1 MSGRGRLALCAY
13 AATMMAACSMLPLVS
28 PAPWIL
34 QAAILL
40 ALLSGAGALARRVP
54 LARPLTVLAQ
64 AVVGL
69 LTLTVVFA
77 REQAIGGVLPGPEV
91 FEHLNALLQQGASD
105 VGNYAI
111 PAPAT
116 SGIRLML
123 VGGVL
128 VIGLAVDALAVTFRS
143 AAPAGL
149 PLLALYSVA
158 AGLSQGGAS
167 WLWFLLAAAGYLLLL
182 LAESRDRLS
191 QWGRVFGGTAR
202 APGRPPQGVFE
213 SATPLAP
220 VRTGRRIGVL
230 ALGIALVIPAM
241 LPALDGGLLGPGG
254 GTGNGDGTGG
264 TISAVNPLVSLQ
276 NSLNQPQDREVL
288 RYNTNAQDTKG
299 MYLRIVALDEFDGAS
314 WKSSERRI
322 KDVPDPLP
330 RPDGLSPSVNT
341 TEVQTSI
348 SAAGWYAQSWLPM
361 PFPATQVKI
370 KGDWRFE
377 PVGRTLVGDRKQ
389 TTQGAQ
395 YTVASLLVQ
404 PTAAQLANAP
414 APPADLLKEYTQVPD
429 SLPSVVG
436 TTARQVT
443 HGAPNNYEKAVKLQ
457 DWFSTSGGFTYNTQV
472 QSGSGTEAIAN
483 FLKEKEGFCVHF
495 SFSMAA
501 MARTLGIPARVAVGF
516 TPGAPLADGTMSVGL
531 RDAHAWPELYFQ
543 GVGWTRFEP
552 TPTRGS
558 IPDYTRQQ
566 APAGNPSSPAQ
577 PTHSASAQPSAAP
590 SAADSCPPG
599 ARRLGDCGPTAAA
612 TPAGPTDSGPS
623 ASTLIGTVLA
633 VAALLVLPLLPLLW
647 RRRVRARRLGSGGRT
662 PADAVARTLAAWQ
675 EITDTAW
682 DHGIPPDESQTPRKA
697 AARVVRLGRLD
708 GAAATSVHR
717 VAGAVEQ
724 VLYAP
729 HPEPTAG
736 LAEDVARVAEGLRT
750 QAGRWTSLRAILAPR
765 SAVRVIWALSLR
777 WESLKI
783 RGSERARVW
792 GERLR
797 PRRKAS
803 PDRAKSSP
811 SGV

>member
-13 AATMMAACSMLPLVS
+13 LATVMAACSMLPLVA
-28 PAPWIL
+28 PAIWLL
-34 QAAILL
+34 QAAFLL
-40 ALLSGAGALARRVP
+40 AILTGVGALARRVP

-64 AVVGL
+64 AVVALLL
-69 LTLTVVFA
+69 LTLVFA
-77 REQAIGGVLPGPEV
+77 RHQALGGVLPGPDAFV
-91 FEHLNALLQQGASD
+91 QLNSLLQQGATD
-105 VGNYAI
+105 VGQYAI

-116 SGIRLML
+116 SGIRLMM

-158 AGLSQGGAS
+158 AGLSSGGAS
-167 WLWFLLAAAGYLLLL
+167 WLWFVLAAAGYLLLL
-182 LAESRDRLS
+182 LAEGRDRLS
-191 QWGRVFGGTAR
+191 QWGRVFGGSAR
-202 APGRPPQGVFE
+202 APGRAQQGVFE
-213 SATPLAP
+213 HAAPLAP
-220 VRTGRRIGVL
+220 VRTGRRIGAL

-241 LPALDGGLLGPGG
+241 LPALDSGLLGNAGTGG
-254 GTGNGDGTGG
+254 GGDGTGG

-276 NSLNQPQDREVL
+276 NSLNQPEDREVM
-288 RYNTNAQDTKG
+288 RYNTNTQDTKE

-314 WKSSERRI
+314 WKSSERHI

-330 RPDGLSPSVNT
+330 RPDGLSPAVAT
-341 TEVQTSI
+341 TDVQTSV

-361 PFPATQVKI
+361 PFPATRVNI

-389 TTQGAQ
+389 TTRGAQ
-395 YTVASLLVQ
+395 YTVSSLQVR
-404 PTAAQLANAP
+404 PTAAQLADAP
-414 APPADLLKEYTQVPD
+414 APPAALLKEYTRVPD
-429 SLPSVVG
+429 SLPSVVSA
-436 TTARQVT
+436 TARQVT
-443 HGAPNNYEKAVKLQ
+443 SGAANGYEKAVKLQ
-457 DWFSTSGGFTYNTQV
+457 DWFSTSAGFSYNTHV

-516 TPGAPLADGTMSVGL
+516 TPGTPRPDGTMSVGL
-531 RDAHAWPELYFQ
+531 RDAHAWPELYFE

-558 IPDYTRQQ
+558 APDYTRQQ
-566 APAGNPSSPAQ
+566 APVGSPNSPAE
-577 PTHSASAQPSAAP
+577 PSKRASAEPSAQPSA
-590 SAADSCPPG
+590 SDSCPP
-599 ARRLGDCGPTAAA
+599 ADRRLGDCGPSAAA
-612 TPAGPTDSGPS
+612 GVAGPTDRGPS
-623 ASTLIGTVLA
+623 APALIGTVLG

-682 DHGIPPDESQTPRKA
+682 DHGIPPDDSQTPRKA
-697 AARVVRLGRLD
+697 AARVVALGRLD
-708 GAAATSVHR
+708 GPAAESVHR
-717 VAGAVEQ
+717 AASAVEQ

-729 HPEPTAG
+729 VPRPAPG
-736 LAEDVARVAEGLRT
+736 LVDDVARVTAGLRAG
-750 QAGRWTSLRAILAPR
+750 AGRRQAWRAIFAPR

-777 WESLKI
+777 WERAGAAVTGRM
-783 RGSERARVW
+783 RGLA
-792 GERLR
+792 ERLR
-797 PRRKAS
+797 PRPRKAPPES
-803 PDRAKSSP
+803 APGR
-811 SGV
+811 

>member
-13 AATMMAACSMLPLVS
+13 LATVMAACSMLPLVA
-28 PAPWIL
+28 PASWLL
-34 QAAILL
+34 QAAFLL
-40 ALLSGAGALARRVP
+40 AILTGVGALARRVP

-64 AVVGL
+64 AVVALLL
-69 LTLTVVFA
+69 LTLVFA
-77 REQAIGGVLPGPEV
+77 RHQALGGVLPGPDALV
-91 FEHLNALLQQGASD
+91 QLNSLLQQGATD
-105 VGNYAI
+105 VGQYAI

-116 SGIRLML
+116 SGIRLMM

-158 AGLSQGGAS
+158 AGLSSGGAS
-167 WLWFLLAAAGYLLLL
+167 WLWFVLAATGYLLLL
-182 LAESRDRLS
+182 LAEGRDRLS
-191 QWGRVFGGTAR
+191 QWGRVFGGSAR
-202 APGRPPQGVFE
+202 APGRAQQSVFE
-213 SATPLAP
+213 HSAPLAP
-220 VRTGRRIGVL
+220 VRTGRRIGAL

-241 LPALDGGLLGPGG
+241 LPALDSGLLGNA
-254 GTGNGDGTGG
+254 GTGGDGDGTGG

-276 NSLNQPQDREVL
+276 NSLNQPEDREVM
-288 RYNTNAQDTKG
+288 RYNTNAQDTKE

-314 WKSSERRI
+314 WKSSERHI

-330 RPDGLSPSVNT
+330 RPDGLSPSVVT
-341 TEVQTSI
+341 TDVQTSI

-361 PFPATQVKI
+361 PFPATQVNI

-389 TTQGAQ
+389 TTRGAQ
-395 YTVASLLVQ
+395 YTVSSLLVR
-404 PTAAQLANAP
+404 PTAAQLAQAAAP
-414 APPADLLKEYTQVPD
+414 SAALVKEYTRVPD
-429 SLPSVVG
+429 SLPSVVSA
-436 TTARQVT
+436 TARQVT
-443 HGAPNNYEKAVKLQ
+443 SGAANNYERAVKLQ
-457 DWFSTSGGFTYNTQV
+457 DWFSTSGGFSYNTHV

-516 TPGAPLADGTMSVGL
+516 TPGTPRPDGTMSVGL
-531 RDAHAWPELYFQ
+531 RDAHAWPELYFE

-552 TPTRGS
+552 TPTRGTA
-558 IPDYTRQQ
+558 PDYTRQQ
-566 APAGNPSSPAQ
+566 TPVDSPSSPAE
-577 PTHSASAQPSAAP
+577 PSKRASAEPSAAP
-590 SAADSCPPG
+590 SASDSCPPG
-599 ARRLGDCGPTAAA
+599 DRRLGDCGPSAAA
-612 TPAGPTDSGPS
+612 GVAGPTDSGPS
-623 ASTLIGTVLA
+623 APALVGTVLG

-697 AARVVRLGRLD
+697 AARVVALGRLD
-708 GAAATSVHR
+708 GPAAESVHR
-717 VAGAVEQ
+717 AASAVEQ

-729 HPEPTAG
+729 EPRPAPG
-736 LAEDVARVAEGLRT
+736 LVDDVARVTAGLHAA
-750 QAGRWTSLRAILAPR
+750 AGRKQAWRAILAPR
-765 SAVRVIWALSLR
+765 SAVRVIWSLSLR
-777 WESLKI
+777 WE
-783 RGSERARVW
+783 RTRAAATGRTRDLAN
-792 GERLR
+792 RLR
-797 PRRKAS
+797 PRPRKTPPPESA
-803 PDRAKSSP
+803 PVR
-811 SGV
+811 

>member
-13 AATMMAACSMLPLVS
+13 AATVMAACSMLPLVD
-28 PAPWIL
+28 PASWIL
-34 QAAILL
+34 QAAFLL
-40 ALLSGAGALARRVP
+40 AILSGVGALARRVP

-64 AVVGL
+64 AVVAL
-69 LTLTVVFA
+69 LMVTLVFA
-77 REQAIGGVLPGPEV
+77 RQQAIGGLLPGPEA
-91 FEHLNALLQQGASD
+91 FEQLNSLLQQGASD
-105 VGNYAI
+105 VGQYAI

-116 SGIRLML
+116 PGIRLMM

-128 VIGLAVDALAVTFRS
+128 IIGLAVDALAVTFRS

-158 AGLSQGGAS
+158 AGLSGGGAS
-167 WLWFLLAAAGYLLLL
+167 WLWFVLAAAGYLLLL
-182 LAESRDRLS
+182 LAEGRDRLS
-191 QWGRVFGGTAR
+191 QWGRVFGGAAR
-202 APGRPPQGVFE
+202 APGRPQQSVFE
-213 SATPLAP
+213 NNAPLAP

-241 LPALDGGLLGPGG
+241 LPALDSGLLGGAGG
-254 GTGNGDGTGG
+254 GGGGEGTGG

-276 NSLNQPQDREVL
+276 NSLNQPEDREVM
-288 RYNTNAQDTKG
+288 RYNTNAPDTKE

-314 WKSSERRI
+314 WKSSERHI

-330 RPDGLSPSVNT
+330 KPDGLSTAVAT

-389 TTQGAQ
+389 TTRGAQ
-395 YTVASLLVQ
+395 YTVSSLLVR
-404 PTAAQLANAP
+404 PTAAQLADAP
-414 APPADLLKEYTQVPD
+414 RPSADLLKEYTRVPD
-429 SLPSVVG
+429 SLPSVVSA
-436 TTARQVT
+436 TARQVT
-443 HGAPNNYEKAVKLQ
+443 SGAANNYEKAVKLQ
-457 DWFSTSGGFTYNTQV
+457 DWFSTSGGFTYNTHV

-516 TPGAPLADGTMSVGL
+516 TPGAARPDGTMSVGL
-531 RDAHAWPELYFQ
+531 RDAHAWPELYFE

-558 IPDYTRQQ
+558 VPDYTRQQ
-566 APAGNPSSPAQ
+566 SPTGGPSSPAE
-577 PTHSASAQPSAAP
+577 PSKRASAQPSAAP
-590 SAADSCPPG
+590 SATDSCPPG
-599 ARRLGDCGPTAAA
+599 ARRLGDCGPSAAA
-612 TPAGPTDSGPS
+612 GVAGPTDSGPS
-623 ASTLIGTVLA
+623 ASALVGTVLG

-682 DHGIPPDESQTPRKA
+682 DYGIPPDDSQTPRKA

-708 GAAATSVHR
+708 GPAAESVHR

-729 HPEPTAG
+729 EPRPTPGLADDVTRVAAG
-736 LAEDVARVAEGLRT
+736 LQAA
-750 QAGRWTSLRAILAPR
+750 AGRWPSLRAILAPR
-765 SAVRVIWALSLR
+765 SAVRVIWSLSQR
-777 WESLKI
+777 W
-783 RGSERARVW
+783 ERARAGVVVRTRALA
-792 GERLR
+792 GRLR
-797 PRRKAS
+797 PRRRKQAPPEPAS
-803 PDRAKSSP
+803 
-811 SGV
+811 GI

>member
-13 AATMMAACSMLPLVS
+13 LATVMAACSMLPLVA
-28 PAPWIL
+28 PAIWLL
-34 QAAILL
+34 QAAFLL
-40 ALLSGAGALARRVP
+40 AILTGVGALARRVP

-64 AVVGL
+64 AVVALLL
-69 LTLTVVFA
+69 LTLVFA
-77 REQAIGGVLPGPEV
+77 RHQALGGVLPGPDAFV
-91 FEHLNALLQQGASD
+91 QLNSLLQQGATD
-105 VGNYAI
+105 VGQYAI

-116 SGIRLML
+116 SGIRLMM

-158 AGLSQGGAS
+158 AGLSSGGAS
-167 WLWFLLAAAGYLLLL
+167 WLWFVLAAAGYLLLL
-182 LAESRDRLS
+182 LAEGRDRLS
-191 QWGRVFGGTAR
+191 QWGRVFGGSAR
-202 APGRPPQGVFE
+202 APGRAQQGVFE
-213 SATPLAP
+213 HSAPLAP
-220 VRTGRRIGVL
+220 VRTGRRIGAL

-241 LPALDGGLLGPGG
+241 LPALDSGLLGNAGTGG
-254 GTGNGDGTGG
+254 GGDGTGG

-276 NSLNQPQDREVL
+276 NSLNQPEDREVM
-288 RYNTNAQDTKG
+288 RYNTNTQDTKE

-314 WKSSERRI
+314 WKSSERHI

-330 RPDGLSPSVNT
+330 RPDGLSPAVAT
-341 TEVQTSI
+341 TDVQTSV

-361 PFPATQVKI
+361 PFPATRVNI

-389 TTQGAQ
+389 TTRGAQ
-395 YTVASLLVQ
+395 YTVSSLQVR
-404 PTAAQLANAP
+404 PTAAQLADAP
-414 APPADLLKEYTQVPD
+414 APPAALLKEYTRVPD
-429 SLPSVVG
+429 SLPSVVSA
-436 TTARQVT
+436 TARQVT
-443 HGAPNNYEKAVKLQ
+443 SGAANGYEKAVKLQ
-457 DWFSTSGGFTYNTQV
+457 DWFSTSGGFSYNTHV

-516 TPGAPLADGTMSVGL
+516 TPGTPRPDGTMSVGL
-531 RDAHAWPELYFQ
+531 RDAHAWPELYFE

-558 IPDYTRQQ
+558 APDYTRQQ
-566 APAGNPSSPAQ
+566 APVGSPSSPAE
-577 PTHSASAQPSAAP
+577 PSKRASAEPSAQPSA
-590 SAADSCPPG
+590 SDSCPP
-599 ARRLGDCGPTAAA
+599 ADRRLGDCGPSAAA
-612 TPAGPTDSGPS
+612 GVAGPTDRGPS
-623 ASTLIGTVLA
+623 APALIGTVLG

-682 DHGIPPDESQTPRKA
+682 DHGIPPDDSQTPRKA
-697 AARVVRLGRLD
+697 AARVVALGRLD
-708 GAAATSVHR
+708 GPAAESVHR
-717 VAGAVEQ
+717 AASAVEQ

-729 HPEPTAG
+729 VPRPAPG
-736 LAEDVARVAEGLRT
+736 LVDDVARVTGGLRAG
-750 QAGRWTSLRAILAPR
+750 AGRRQAWRAIFAPR

-777 WESLKI
+777 WERAGAAVTGRM
-783 RGSERARVW
+783 RGLA
-792 GERLR
+792 ERLR
-797 PRRKAS
+797 PRPRKAPPES
-803 PDRAKSSP
+803 APGR
-811 SGV
+811 

>member
-13 AATMMAACSMLPLVS
+13 LATVMAACSMLPLVA
-28 PAPWIL
+28 PAIWLL
-34 QAAILL
+34 QAAFLL
-40 ALLSGAGALARRVP
+40 AILTGVGALARRVP

-64 AVVGL
+64 AVVALLL
-69 LTLTVVFA
+69 LTLVFA
-77 REQAIGGVLPGPEV
+77 RHQALGGVLPGPDAFV
-91 FEHLNALLQQGASD
+91 QLNSLLQQGATD
-105 VGNYAI
+105 VGQYAI

-116 SGIRLML
+116 SGIRLMM

-158 AGLSQGGAS
+158 AGLSSGGAS
-167 WLWFLLAAAGYLLLL
+167 WLWFVLAAAGYLLLL
-182 LAESRDRLS
+182 LAEGRDRLS
-191 QWGRVFGGTAR
+191 QWGRVFGGSAR
-202 APGRPPQGVFE
+202 APGRAQQGVFE
-213 SATPLAP
+213 HSAPLAP
-220 VRTGRRIGVL
+220 VRTGRRIGAL

-241 LPALDGGLLGPGG
+241 LPALDSGLLGNAGTGG
-254 GTGNGDGTGG
+254 GGDGTGG

-276 NSLNQPQDREVL
+276 NSLNQPEDREVM
-288 RYNTNAQDTKG
+288 RYNTNTQDTKE

-314 WKSSERRI
+314 WKSSERHI

-330 RPDGLSPSVNT
+330 RPDGLSPAVAT
-341 TEVQTSI
+341 TDVQTSV

-361 PFPATQVKI
+361 PFPATRVNI

-389 TTQGAQ
+389 TTRGAQ
-395 YTVASLLVQ
+395 YTVSSLQVR
-404 PTAAQLANAP
+404 PTAAQLADAP
-414 APPADLLKEYTQVPD
+414 APPAALLKEYTRVPD
-429 SLPSVVG
+429 SLPSVVSA
-436 TTARQVT
+436 TARQVT
-443 HGAPNNYEKAVKLQ
+443 SGAANGYEKAVKLQ
-457 DWFSTSGGFTYNTQV
+457 DWFSTSGGFSYNTHV

-516 TPGAPLADGTMSVGL
+516 TPGTPRPDGTMSVGL
-531 RDAHAWPELYFQ
+531 RDAHAWPELYFE

-558 IPDYTRQQ
+558 APDYTRQQ
-566 APAGNPSSPAQ
+566 APVGSPSSPAE
-577 PTHSASAQPSAAP
+577 PSKRASAEPSAQPSA
-590 SAADSCPPG
+590 SDSCPP
-599 ARRLGDCGPTAAA
+599 ADRRLGDCGPSAAA
-612 TPAGPTDSGPS
+612 GVAGPTDRGPS
-623 ASTLIGTVLA
+623 APALIGTVLG

-682 DHGIPPDESQTPRKA
+682 DHGIPPDDSQTPRGA
-697 AARVVRLGRLD
+697 AARVVALGRLD
-708 GAAATSVHR
+708 GPAAESVHR
-717 VAGAVEQ
+717 AASAVEQ

-729 HPEPTAG
+729 VPRPAPG
-736 LAEDVARVAEGLRT
+736 LVDDVARVTAGLRAG
-750 QAGRWTSLRAILAPR
+750 AGRRQAWRAIFAPR

-777 WESLKI
+777 WERAGAAVTGRM
-783 RGSERARVW
+783 RGLA
-792 GERLR
+792 ERLR
-797 PRRKAS
+797 PRPRKAPPES
-803 PDRAKSSP
+803 APGR
-811 SGV
+811 